1 MTNPTPGFYL
11 IFALT
16 ALIIGM
22 GKGGFGSSFAA
33 LATPLL
39 ALTMPVPELVP
50 LMLPFL
56 MVGDLFAVGFHW
68 RRWDRRQVLLLIP
81 GALVGVA
88 IGTLFLTNVSPD
100 VLRTFLAILD
110 PVVCPLPGAGAAHH
124 AFLPLPAAAVARAD
138 RRRRVGLLLGHRQH
152 RRSPG
157 HHLPADAELPA
168 AGLYRHH
175 RAVLHDLNYIK
186 IPFYYAAGL
195 FDLARIVN
203 VAWLLP
209 LVPVGVWLGR
219 MFVVRVSQRTFE
231 AVILIFLVI
240 SALLLLLT

>member
-1 MTNPTPGFYL
+1 MSDPTPLFYL

-16 ALIIGM
+16 ALIIGL

-68 RRWDRRQVLLLIP
+68 RRWDRRQVLLLLP

-88 IGTLFLTNVSPD
+88 IGTVFLTNVSPD
-100 VLRTFLAILD
+100 LLRTFLALLILLFA
-110 PVVCPLPGAGAAHH
+110 VYR
-124 AFLPLPAAAVARAD
+124 AFEPRVLRFFRYQPRPWHGLIGGSVSGFSSAIANTGGPPATIYLLMQD
-138 RRRRVGLLLGHRQH
+138 LQPRVFIATTALFFMI
-152 RRSPG
+152 
-157 HHLPADAELPA
+157 
-168 AGLYRHH
+168 
-175 RAVLHDLNYIK
+175 LNYIK
-186 IPFYYAAGL
+186 VPFYLTAGL
-195 FDLARIVN
+195 FDLARIVQ

-219 MFVVRVSQRTFE
+219 IFVLRVSKETFE

-240 SALLLLLT
+240 SGLLLLLA

>member
-1 MTNPTPGFYL
+1 MTYPSPLFYL
-11 IFALT
+11 TFAVT
-16 ALIIGM
+16 ALIIGL

-56 MVGDLFAVGFHW
+56 MVGDIFAVGFHW

-88 IGTLFLTNVSPD
+88 VGTLFLTNVSPD
-100 VLRTFLAILD
+100 VLRTFLAIL
-110 PVVCPLPGAGAAHH
+110 
-124 AFLPLPAAAVARAD
+124 FLLFALYKASEKRVMRFFRYQPRAWHGLIGGGISGFSSAIANTGGPPATIYLLMQD
-138 RRRRVGLLLGHRQH
+138 LQPRVFIATTALFFMI
-152 RRSPG
+152 
-157 HHLPADAELPA
+157 
-168 AGLYRHH
+168 
-175 RAVLHDLNYIK
+175 LNYIK
-186 IPFYYAAGL
+186 IPFYAAAGL
-195 FDLARIVN
+195 FNLARIVHI
-203 VAWLLP
+203 AWLLP

-219 MFVVRVSQRTFE
+219 LFVVRVSPKTFE
-231 AVILIFLVI
+231 LVILVFLVI

>member
-100 VLRTFLAILD
+100 LLRTFLAIL
-110 PVVCPLPGAGAAHH
+110 V
-124 AFLPLPAAAVARAD
+124 
-138 RRRRVGLLLGHRQH
+138 LLF
-152 RRSPG
+152 
-157 HHLPADAELPA
+157 A
-168 AGLYRHH
+168 LYRALEPRIMRFFRYQPRPWHGLIGGGVSGFSSAIANTGGPPATIYLLMQNLQP
-175 RAVLHDLNYIK
+175 RVFIATTALFFMILNYIK